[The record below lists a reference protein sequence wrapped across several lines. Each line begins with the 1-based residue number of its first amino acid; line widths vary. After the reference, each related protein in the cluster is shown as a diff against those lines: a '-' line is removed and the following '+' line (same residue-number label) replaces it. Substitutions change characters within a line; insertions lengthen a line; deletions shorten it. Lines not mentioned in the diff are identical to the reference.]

1 MYPSALT
8 AMFIVFAAVLAGP
21 AWIAAAEQEDT
32 PIDISSRR
40 ELFVDRHLIDRLD
53 GARLVLHHPQ
63 PREVS
68 LTFDQPWERNVGYM
82 TVFRDGGTYRL
93 YYRGMLGNK
102 DEDCATCYAES
113 QDGVHWTRPKLG
125 LFDAGKERGKANNIV
140 WRGPPSLENMTPF
153 RDDNPACPAD
163 QKYKAVGGVKW
174 VTGGLWAFVSPDGIH
189 WRKLGEKPLPLAG
202 NFDSQNVVFWDA
214 VRGEYRAYWRD
225 HRRGDNKVPDG
236 RDVRTAVSKDF
247 ITWSKRQWLDY
258 DPSRSGATARDQ
270 TDDPSGDHHQFY
282 TNGVQSYYR
291 APHLLLGFPQRY
303 SDRGWT
309 ASTDALPGLEHR
321 RKLAAKHAGGGRP
334 TRDGTAL
341 TDVMLMASRDGQRFY
356 VWPEAFV
363 RPGIQRAGNWWY
375 DAGCNWYTWGL
386 VETSSPYEGAPPE
399 LSLYVTEKENAQA
412 ATRLRRHTLRLDGF
426 ASVHATLEGGQLVT
440 RPLVFSGSRLEINFA
455 TSAAGSLRIEIQ
467 HKNGRPIPGFEL
479 AECQL
484 QYGDQLD
491 RVVSWKS
498 GPDVSELAGK
508 PIRLRVELKD
518 ADLYAM
524 QFSQPK
530 RITSDNE

>member
-125 LFDAGKERGKANNIV
+125 LVDAGKERGKANNIV

-153 RDDNPACPAD
+153 RDDNPACTAD

-174 VTGGLWAFVSPDGIH
+174 VTGGLWAFGSPDGIH
-189 WRKLGEKPLPLAG
+189 WRKLGEKPMPLAG

-225 HRRGDNKVPDG
+225 HRHGDNKVPDG

-247 ITWSKRQWLDY
+247 ITWSKR
-258 DPSRSGATARDQ
+258 R
-270 TDDPSGDHHQFY
+270 
-282 TNGVQSYYR
+282 
-291 APHLLLGFPQRY
+291 
-303 SDRGWT
+303 
-309 ASTDALPGLEHR
+309 
-321 RKLAAKHAGGGRP
+321 
-334 TRDGTAL
+334 
-341 TDVMLMASRDGQRFY
+341 MA
-356 VWPEAFV
+356 
-363 RPGIQRAGNWWY
+363 
-375 DAGCNWYTWGL
+375 
-386 VETSSPYEGAPPE
+386 
-399 LSLYVTEKENAQA
+399 
-412 ATRLRRHTLRLDGF
+412 RLR
-426 ASVHATLEGGQLVT
+426 
-440 RPLVFSGSRLEINFA
+440 
-455 TSAAGSLRIEIQ
+455 
-467 HKNGRPIPGFEL
+467 
-479 AECQL
+479 
-484 QYGDQLD
+484 
-491 RVVSWKS
+491 
-498 GPDVSELAGK
+498 
-508 PIRLRVELKD
+508 
-518 ADLYAM
+518 
-524 QFSQPK
+524 SQPK
-530 RITSDNE
+530 RCHRT